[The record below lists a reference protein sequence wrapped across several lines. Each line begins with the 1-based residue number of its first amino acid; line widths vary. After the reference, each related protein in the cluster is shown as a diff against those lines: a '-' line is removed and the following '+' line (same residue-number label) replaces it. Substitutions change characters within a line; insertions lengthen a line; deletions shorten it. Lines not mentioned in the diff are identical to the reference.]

1 MTCGVRGPDETDTTQ
16 SEEASLQNMLSSYRL
31 PLAFD
36 AESLKGDLEHIA
48 PGEWVAHFNKGYY
61 EGTWKGLALRSTT
74 GRATQ
79 LFTLA
84 QETKDAVD
92 TAILGRC
99 SYFQRVLAAF
109 ECPIRAARLLCLGP
123 GSKILEHQDYFLGI
137 EDGQIRIHIPV
148 TTDMRVE
155 FFVDNRRLVMEE
167 GEAWYIDFSLPHRV
181 NNVSDKDRVH
191 LVIDCRV
198 NGWLEGMIPFG
209 SGGQG

>member
-1 MTCGVRGPDETDTTQ
+1 MKTDSTQ
-16 SEEASLQNMLSSYRL
+16 REGASVQSMLSSYKL

-36 AESLKGDLEHIA
+36 AESLKADLERID

-61 EGTWKGLALRSTT
+61 EGHWRGLALRSTS

-79 LFTLA
+79 LFTPA

-99 SYFQRVLAAF
+99 SYFQHVLAAF
-109 ECPIRAARLLCLGP
+109 ECPIRSARLLSLGP

-148 TTDMRVE
+148 TTDARVE
-155 FFVDNRRLVMEE
+155 FFVDSRRLVMEE

-209 SGGQG
+209 KCEHRCE